1 MNSLKIF
8 TICPADHLK
17 AGKIGVTKAVS
28 TLYAILCFLK
38 FGLMKFILSS
48 GTKKGTNMFDGP
60 PNNRKFH

>member
-28 TLYAILCFLK
+28 SLYAILCFLK
-38 FGLMKFILSS
+38 FGLMKFISS
-48 GTKKGTNMFDGP
+48 GTRKGTNMFDGP